1 LKVLVLQTATATI
14 LLVEDDSLLRHA
26 FRLLLED
33 AGYRI
38 YEAGTVHEALEKAR
52 AATPDLVLLD
62 LGLPD
67 APGLDVAR
75 TLRLHEST
83 QDTPIIAL
91 TGRVGADERRECI
104 DAGCTSY
111 LAKPVPPKELLK
123 RLSEFLAP

>member
-1 LKVLVLQTATATI
+1 MVTTATATI

-38 YEAGTVHEALEKAR
+38 HEAGTAAEAIEKGRQA
-52 AATPDLVLLD
+52 PLDLVLLD

-75 TLRLHEST
+75 TLRLHEPT

-111 LAKPVPPKELLK
+111 LTKPIEPKELLR
-123 RLSEFLAP
+123 RLSEFLKA

>member
-1 LKVLVLQTATATI
+1 MAITVKPRI

-38 YEAGTVHEALEKAR
+38 REAGTASEAIAKAKVE
-52 AATPDLVLLD
+52 TPDLILLD

-75 TLRLHEST
+75 ELRR
-83 QDTPIIAL
+83 QDATRQTPIIAL
-91 TGRVGADERRECI
+91 TGRVGTNLVAECVE
-104 DAGCTSY
+104 AGCTSY
-111 LAKPVPPKELLK
+111 LSKPIEPKMLMK
-123 RLSEFLAP
+123 RLADFFPD

>member
-1 LKVLVLQTATATI
+1 VVTTATATI

-38 YEAGTVHEALEKAR
+38 HEAGTAAEAIEKGR
-52 AATPDLVLLD
+52 QSSPDLILLD

-75 TLRLHEST
+75 TLRLHEPT

-91 TGRVGADERRECI
+91 TGRVGAEERRECI

-111 LAKPVPPKELLK
+111 LTKPIEPKELIR
-123 RLSEFLAP
+123 RLSEYLRA

>member
-1 LKVLVLQTATATI
+1 VLQTATATI

-38 YEAGTVHEALEKAR
+38 YEAGTAHEALEKAR
-52 AATPDLVLLD
+52 AATPDLILLD

-75 TLRLHEST
+75 TLRLHEPT

-91 TGRVGADERRECI
+91 TGRVGADEKRACI
-104 DAGCTSY
+104 DAGCSAY
-111 LAKPVPPKELLK
+111 LAKPVPPKELIK
-123 RLSEFLAP
+123 RLTEFLGS

>member
-1 LKVLVLQTATATI
+1 MTITANPRI

-38 YEAGTVHEALEKAR
+38 REAGTASEALAEAR
-52 AATPDLVLLD
+52 TETPDLILLD

-75 TLRLHEST
+75 ELRREDAT
-83 QDTPIIAL
+83 RQTPIIAL
-91 TGRVGADERRECI
+91 TGRVGSTLVAECEE
-104 DAGCTSY
+104 AGCTSY
-111 LAKPVPPKELLK
+111 LSKPVEPKVLMR
-123 RLSEFLAP
+123 RLADFFPG

>member
-1 LKVLVLQTATATI
+1 MVTTAIATI

-38 YEAGTVHEALEKAR
+38 HEAGTAHEAIEISREEA
-52 AATPDLVLLD
+52 PDLVLLD

-75 TLRLHEST
+75 TLRLYEPT

-91 TGRVGADERRECI
+91 TGRVGADEKRECLE
-104 DAGCTSY
+104 AGCTSY
-111 LAKPVPPKELLK
+111 LTKPIEPRELLR
-123 RLSEFLAP
+123 RLSEFLKS